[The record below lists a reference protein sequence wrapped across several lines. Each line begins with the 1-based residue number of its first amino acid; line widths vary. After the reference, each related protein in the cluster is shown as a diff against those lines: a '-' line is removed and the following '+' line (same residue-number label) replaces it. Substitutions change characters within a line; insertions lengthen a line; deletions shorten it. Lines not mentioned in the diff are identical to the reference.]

1 MKKKIKLE
9 ISRRTVAK
17 KKVDRLRAQDIIPG
31 IVYGRGFDPVPVQVR
46 SKDFE
51 AVYKQIHGTAMFDLY
66 LDGMPHKALIHALQ
80 RDKLSHKVRH
90 IDFLRVNLKE
100 RVSVEV
106 PLVMTGHSPL
116 EETGIGI
123 VSQQT
128 MSLHVKCLPEEIPNE
143 IAVDRALIKAK
154 EGVIHAGDIPL
165 PTGVTLANEAEKER
179 ILAAFMVAR
188 VHETPKEEAAKEE
201 EVVPAE

>member
-1 MKKKIKLE
+1 MKSDITLE
-9 ISRRTVAK
+9 VTRRTIAK

-31 IVYGRGFDPVPVQVR
+31 IVYGHGFDPVPVQV
-46 SKDFE
+46 SAKDFE
-51 AVYKQIHGTAMFDLY
+51 TVYKLIHGTAMFDLK
-66 LDGMPHKALIHALQ
+66 LDGKPMKALIHALQ
-80 RDKLSHKVRH
+80 RDKLTHKVRH

-106 PLVMTGHSPL
+106 PLVMVGHSPL
-116 EETGIGI
+116 EESGLGV

-128 MSLHVKCLPEEIPNE
+128 MNLHIKCLPDEIPNE
-143 IAVDRALIKAK
+143 IKIDRALIKTK

-165 PTGVTLANEAEKER
+165 PAGAALASEAEKER

-188 VHETPKEEAAKEE
+188 VHETKKEEAAKEE
-201 EVVPAE
+201 VAEPAT